1 MTREELEML
10 DIDELDH
17 RNEELRSMVDAPD
30 ADLVEIEREV
40 DVIKELREAK
50 IAEREERKA
59 MMTEVI
65 EGKGE
70 TIEKEETRT
79 MTNKEIRNTPE
90 YIDAFAKYIK
100 TGSDKEC
107 RALLTENVSGTVPV
121 PEIVEGRVR
130 TAWERDGI
138 TALVRKTFIKGNL
151 KIGFEISGD
160 DAVVHTEAAN
170 SAVTE
175 EDLVLGIVELVPA
188 SIKKWISLSDEA
200 LDMSSSEFLDYIYDE
215 LTYRIAKKAADVLI
229 EKIDACDTV
238 STATCPGVPIVEAP
252 TIGLATIASAR
263 AQLSDEAENPVVVMN
278 KKTYAAF
285 KLAQATANYAQDIF
299 DGMNVVFNSSIEE
312 YDAATTGVTY
322 AIVGDFGQGAQMNF
336 PNGAEITFKYDDL
349 SLAEKD
355 LVKIVG
361 REYVGIGV
369 VAPNAFV
376 KIQKDA
382 E

>member
-10 DIDELDH
+10 DIDALDQ

-30 ADLVEIEREV
+30 ADLAEIEREV

-59 MMTEVI
+59 AMKEII
-65 EGKGE
+65 EGKGVE
-70 TIEKEETRT
+70 IEKEETRT
-79 MTNKEIRNTPE
+79 MTNKEIRNTQE

-130 TAWERDGI
+130 TAWEREGI
-138 TALVRKTFIKGNL
+138 TSLVRKSFIKGNL
-151 KIGFEISGD
+151 KIGFEISG
-160 DAVVHTEAAN
+160 TEAAIH
-170 SAVTE
+170 TE
-175 EDLVLGIVELVPA
+175 GQDGPDPETLVLGIVELVPA
-188 SIKKWISLSDEA
+188 SIKKWIMISDEA
-200 LDMSSSEFLDYIYDE
+200 LDMSSAEFLDYIYDE
-215 LTYRIAKKAADVLI
+215 LTYRIAKKAADTLVAMI
-229 EKIDACDTV
+229 EAADTV
-238 STATCPGVPIVEAP
+238 STTTSPAVPVVSAA

-263 AQLSDEAENPVVVMN
+263 AELSDEAENPVIVMN

-285 KLAQATANYAQDIF
+285 KEAQATANYAQDIF
-299 DGMNVVFNSSIEE
+299 DGMNVVFNSTVED

-322 AIVGDFGQGAQMNF
+322 AIVGDFGIGAQMNF

-349 SLAEKD
+349 SLAED
-355 LVKIVG
+355 DMVKIVG

-376 KIQKDA
+376 KVQK
-382 E
+382 

>member
-10 DIDELDH
+10 DIDALDQ
-17 RNEELRSMVDAPD
+17 RNEELRTMVDAPD
-30 ADLVEIEREV
+30 ADLAEIEREV
-40 DVIKELREAK
+40 DVIKELRDAK

-59 MMTEVI
+59 AMKEIV

-70 TIEKEETRT
+70 IIEKEETRT

-90 YIDAFAKYIK
+90 YIDAYAKYIK

-130 TAWERDGI
+130 TAWEREGI
-138 TALVRKTFIKGNL
+138 TALVRKSFIKGNL
-151 KIGFEISGD
+151 KIGFEISG
-160 DAVVHTEAAN
+160 TEAAIH
-170 SAVTE
+170 TE
-175 EDLVLGIVELVPA
+175 GQDGPDPETLVLGIVELVPA
-188 SIKKWISLSDEA
+188 SIKKWIMISDEA
-200 LDMSSSEFLDYIYDE
+200 LDMSSAEFLDYVYDE
-215 LTYRIAKKAADVLI
+215 LTYRIAKKAADTLVAKI
-229 EKIDACDTV
+229 EAAGTV
-238 STATCPGVPIVEAP
+238 STTTSPAVPVVSAA

-263 AQLSDEAENPVVVMN
+263 AELSDEAENPVIVMN
-278 KKTYAAF
+278 KKTYADF
-285 KLAQATANYAQDIF
+285 KEAQATANYAQDIF
-299 DGMNVVFNSSIEE
+299 DGMNVVFNNSLTD

-322 AIVGDFGQGAQMNF
+322 AIVGDFGIGAQMNF

-349 SLAEKD
+349 SLAED
-355 LVKIVG
+355 DMVKIVG

-376 KIQKDA
+376 KVQK
-382 E
+382 

>member
-10 DIDELDH
+10 DIDALDK
-17 RNEELRSMVDAPD
+17 RNEELRTMVDAPD
-30 ADLVEIEREV
+30 ADLIEIEREV
-40 DVIKELREAK
+40 DVIKELRDAK

-59 MMTEVI
+59 AMKEIV

-79 MTNKEIRNTPE
+79 MTNKEIRNTQE

-107 RALLTENVSGTVPV
+107 RALLTENVSGGTVPV
-121 PEIVEGRVR
+121 PAMVEGRVR

-151 KIGFEISGD
+151 KVGFEISGT
-160 DAVVHTEAAN
+160 DAAIHTEGAN
-170 SAVTE
+170 APSE
-175 EDLVLGIVELVPA
+175 ETLVLGIVSLVPQ
-188 SIKKWISLSDEA
+188 SIKKWITISDEA
-200 LDMSSSEFLDYIYDE
+200 LDMGSAEFLDYIYDE
-215 LTYRIAKKAADVLI
+215 LTYRIAKKAADTLVAKI
-229 EKIDACDTV
+229 EACGTV
-238 STATCPGVPIVEAP
+238 STSTSPAVPIVTAA

-263 AQLSDEAENPVVVMN
+263 AELSDEAENPVVVMN
-278 KKTYAAF
+278 KKTYADF
-285 KLAQATANYAQDIF
+285 KGAQAIANYAQDIF
-299 DGMNVVFNSSIEE
+299 DGMNVVFNSSIKD
-312 YDAATTGVTY
+312 YTTASSGDTY
-322 AIVGDFGQGAQMNF
+322 AIVGDFGVGAQMNF
-336 PNGAEITFKYDDL
+336 PNGAEIEFKYDEL

-376 KIQKDA
+376 KVQK
-382 E
+382 

>member
-10 DIDELDH
+10 DIDALDQ
-17 RNEELRSMVDAPD
+17 RNEELRTMVDAPD
-30 ADLVEIEREV
+30 ADLAEIEREV

-59 MMTEVI
+59 AMKEII

-70 TIEKEETRT
+70 IIEKEETRT

-90 YIDAFAKYIK
+90 YIDAYAKYIK

-130 TAWERDGI
+130 TAWEREGI

-151 KIGFEISGD
+151 KIGFEISGT
-160 DAVVHTEAAN
+160 DAAIHTEG
-170 SAVTE
+170 AVAPSE
-175 EDLVLGIVELVPA
+175 ETLVLGIVSLVPQ
-188 SIKKWISLSDEA
+188 SIKKWITISDEA
-200 LDMSSSEFLDYIYDE
+200 LDMGSAEFLDYIYDE
-215 LTYRIAKKAADVLI
+215 LTYRIAKKAADTLVAKI
-229 EKIDACDTV
+229 EAAGTV
-238 STATCPGVPIVEAP
+238 STSTSPAVPIVTAA

-263 AQLSDEAENPVVVMN
+263 AELSDEAESPVVVMN
-278 KKTYAAF
+278 KKTYADF
-285 KLAQATANYAQDIF
+285 KEAQATANYAQDIF
-299 DGMNVVFNSSIEE
+299 DGMNVVFNSTIKD
-312 YDAATTGVTY
+312 YTTASSGDTY
-322 AIVGDFGQGAQMNF
+322 AIVGDFGVGAQMNF
-336 PNGAEITFKYDDL
+336 PNGAEIEFKYDDL
-349 SLAEKD
+349 SLAEAD
-355 LVKIVG
+355 MVKIVG

-376 KIQKDA
+376 KVQK
-382 E
+382 